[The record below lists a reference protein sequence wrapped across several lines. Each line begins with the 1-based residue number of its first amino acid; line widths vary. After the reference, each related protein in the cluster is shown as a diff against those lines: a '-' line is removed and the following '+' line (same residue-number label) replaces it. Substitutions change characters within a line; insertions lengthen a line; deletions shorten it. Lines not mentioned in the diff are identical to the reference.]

1 MNQTSSTYRHFLYV
15 AIGMV
20 ATGQNGAGVSFGWN
34 WETASYC
41 LAVLGAGLVASRAY
55 VDQSQS
61 GVVPSPSPP
70 VTDPK
75 PYQQTI
81 P

>member
-1 MNQTSSTYRHFLYV
+1 MNQKSSTYRHFLYV
-15 AIGMV
+15 AIAMV
-20 ATGQNGAGVSFGWN
+20 AAGQNGAGVNFGFN

-41 LAVLGAGLVASRAY
+41 LAVIGAGLVASRAY

-61 GVVPSPSPP
+61 GVTVVPPP
-70 VTDPK
+70 AEPDPK
-75 PYQQTI
+75 PYQI